1 MLQEDGVEIV
11 RVQGRLDGPRRVI
24 VVSNNNNNGY
34 TGSDNRDSISN
45 NNKIIVIIIIIIAVH
60 LQGIN
65 CKSRIVLSTGSS
77 SVIPSQIKD
86 WLRHLHGQVEMQLA
100 LGKPKFTCNNW

>member
-34 TGSDNRDSISN
+34 TGSDNRDNISN
-45 NNKIIVIIIIIIAVH
+45 NNNIIVIIIAVH
-60 LQGIN
+60 LQGVS
-65 CKSRIVLSTGSS
+65 CKSCRCIEYW
-77 SVIPSQIKD
+77 K
-86 WLRHLHGQVEMQLA
+86 
-100 LGKPKFTCNNW
+100 

>member
-60 LQGIN
+60 LQGVS
-65 CKSRIVLSTGSS
+65 CKSCRCIEYW
-77 SVIPSQIKD
+77 K
-86 WLRHLHGQVEMQLA
+86 
-100 LGKPKFTCNNW
+100 

>member
-34 TGSDNRDSISN
+34 TGSDNRDNISN
-45 NNKIIVIIIIIIAVH
+45 NIIVMIIIIAVH
-60 LQGIN
+60 LQGVS
-65 CKSRIVLSTGSS
+65 CKSCRCIEYW
-77 SVIPSQIKD
+77 K
-86 WLRHLHGQVEMQLA
+86 
-100 LGKPKFTCNNW
+100 

>member
-34 TGSDNRDSISN
+34 TGSDNRDNISN
-45 NNKIIVIIIIIIAVH
+45 NIIIIIAVH
-60 LQGIN
+60 LQGVS
-65 CKSRIVLSTGSS
+65 CKSCRCIEYW
-77 SVIPSQIKD
+77 K
-86 WLRHLHGQVEMQLA
+86 
-100 LGKPKFTCNNW
+100 

>member
-45 NNKIIVIIIIIIAVH
+45 NNNIIVIIIAVH
-60 LQGIN
+60 LQGVS
-65 CKSRIVLSTGSS
+65 CKSCRCIEYW
-77 SVIPSQIKD
+77 K
-86 WLRHLHGQVEMQLA
+86 
-100 LGKPKFTCNNW
+100 